1 VEALAETLFLRE
13 SLNNFKKGIKMSAFT
28 KEELKKIL
36 DDHQLW
42 INDSNTGTRANLY
55 GANLYGANLTRA
67 NLTRANLYGANLTRA
82 NLTRANLDGAN
93 LDGANLTRANLY
105 GANLYGANLTRANLT
120 RANLYGANL
129 YGANLTRANLTRAN
143 LYGANLDG
151 ANLDGANLDGANLDG
166 ANLTRANLDGAD
178 YSAIYEDFMAKLAL
192 QKTEVVGLFKALLD
206 GRVDG
211 STYSGECACFVG
223 TLANVKG
230 CSYSSLTVK
239 AQADSPTERF
249 FLAIRKGDTPE
260 NNRISEIVACW
271 IMEFLLENEDLEIP
285 HREVVWS

>member
-67 NLTRANLYGANLTRA
+67 NLTRANLYG
-82 NLTRANLDGAN
+82 
-93 LDGANLTRANLY
+93 
-105 GANLYGANLTRANLT
+105 
-120 RANLYGANL
+120 
-129 YGANLTRANLTRAN
+129 ANLTRAN